1 MKGTDV
7 SFEQLDHA
15 DRFLRQVEVNG
26 SVAYAAD
33 GSAQLMVGL
42 KDLIRLLAWYGAIRA
57 KSGSA
62 IPRPLAHHATG
73 LTADFQQYES
83 MTEEQIESEVMQIDK
98 SNRTPGTAVPE
109 YDPAARGRGS
119 ASGPNKATLRTEQE
133 LRRLIAD
140 YGRHEHS
147 YEDGECSVCCDMDQ
161 LEHEL
166 AMVTGDWSKWG
177 HPPTPERECT
187 CKSND
192 SVPAGFH
199 GINCPLFR
207 DAGWRE
213 ACDFST
219 EGHKAFDI
227 AARLFADLFPDITKR
242 MGIDGSDDKMTRIFE
257 ALDEAYRMGQAK

>member
-1 MKGTDV
+1 MSRSTI
-7 SFEQLDHA
+7 STFELFALFPD
-15 DRFLRQVEVNG
+15 E
-26 SVAYAAD
+26 
-33 GSAQLMVGL
+33 VGL

-57 KSGSA
+57 KSGKE
-62 IPRPLAHHATG
+62 IPRPLV
-73 LTADFQQYES
+73 QRS
-83 MTEEQIESEVMQIDK
+83 MNDEPKIESEVMQIDK
-98 SNRTPGTAVPE
+98 SNRTPRTAVPE

-166 AMVTGDWSKWG
+166 AMVTGDWS
-177 HPPTPERECT
+177 
-187 CKSND
+187 
-192 SVPAGFH
+192 
-199 GINCPLFR
+199 
-207 DAGWRE
+207 GWRK
-213 ACDFST
+213 ACDFSA
-219 EGHKAFDI
+219 EGHKAFDV

-257 ALDEAYRMGQAK
+257 ALDEAYSLGQEKLSTLESEV